1 MGQEQPPQ
9 PQRQASTE
17 ALEDASSPL
26 VEKQQKAA
34 LIPGQRRPDGKRQPP
49 PPAPKG
55 IGPPVPILKQLMAG
69 PKYDAPARLNTRAQ
83 CEKELEHIVNWMKV
97 GIPDPRD
104 KRNKRRIFLDPNRG
118 NAIVNAIRVSLQSKK
133 DTEDLDLK
141 RGDRELVRRVQDL
154 ERQLAELEDYA
165 FKKVMPPSN
174 SLERALNGPPNEVLS
189 AR

>member
-1 MGQEQPPQ
+1 MGEQPSQ

-17 ALEDASSPL
+17 ASEDASPRVFEKIPNAELNPANGARTARGNPL
-26 VEKQQKAA
+26 
-34 LIPGQRRPDGKRQPP
+34 PR
-49 PPAPKG
+49 PKG
-55 IGPPVPILKQLMAG
+55 SRTTDTDPELAAT

-83 CEKELEHIVNWMKV
+83 CEKELEHIVNWVKV
-97 GIPDPRD
+97 GIPDARN
-104 KRNKRRIFLDPNRG
+104 KRNKQRIYLDPNRG

-165 FKKVMPPSN
+165 LKKGMPPSN
-174 SLERALNGPPNEVLS
+174 ALG
-189 AR
+189 RT